1 MKINLPLVN
10 TSKVKEVMKDNNG
23 MDGLSNII
31 TDNLKRYNLYK
42 IFSIFDFYEMKS
54 ALLEAADA
62 TPGVYHI
69 LTIDENGFTEW
80 IDYTESTRDEMYE
93 KWKGIIEEDDII
105 GDEEGYTKDDLISN
119 LYTIL
124 YEDFGFD
131 MYIEEYAVNIGH
143 GIRIATP
150 NNVFDFA
157 YRYISALYK
166 NQIDIIRNT
175 KDDGRLSTWLGMNA
189 AGLLCE
195 NNILD
200 EMILIGYDISE
211 IKREYPY
218 EIEILANND
227 RSYDISDTYIYLLN
241 HILKASH
248 VFVKG
253 IQNETN

>member
-1 MKINLPLVN
+1 
-10 TSKVKEVMKDNNG
+10 MKDNNG

-69 LTIDENGFTEW
+69 LLVDENGFTEW

-105 GDEEGYTKDDLISN
+105 GDDEGYTKDDLIAN

-143 GIRIATP
+143 G
-150 NNVFDFA
+150 
-157 YRYISALYK
+157 
-166 NQIDIIRNT
+166 
-175 KDDGRLSTWLGMNA
+175 MND
-189 AGLLCE
+189 AGLL
-195 NNILD
+195 
-200 EMILIGYDISE
+200 
-211 IKREYPY
+211 
-218 EIEILANND
+218 
-227 RSYDISDTYIYLLN
+227 
-241 HILKASH
+241 
-248 VFVKG
+248 
-253 IQNETN
+253 